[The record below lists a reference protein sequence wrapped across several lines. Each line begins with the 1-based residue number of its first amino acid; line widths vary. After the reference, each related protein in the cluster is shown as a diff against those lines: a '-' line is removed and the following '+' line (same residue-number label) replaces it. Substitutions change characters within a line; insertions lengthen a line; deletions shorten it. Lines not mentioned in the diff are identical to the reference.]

1 MPSFSTLSRWVFVC
15 GILWSSLALS
25 AIAAIA
31 AAPDYIPI
39 AKARQQAQG
48 TVTVE
53 GLVTVPSGDFRSS
66 SGDNGFAIQDQTG
79 GIWVSLK
86 KNLNLRLGQRVR
98 VTGTLGQNQQKLQIA
113 VDPAGVKVLPG
124 KELRVATGQV
134 GPATLGFL
142 VTVEGTLTGPVQK
155 DAQYGYKVF
164 IDDGTGQ
171 AQVYINSTTDIDPN
185 APWLKPGRA
194 IRVTGFGNQ
203 YDTAYEVDPRS
214 RKDIRPVP

>member
-1 MPSFSTLSRWVFVC
+1 MPSRSKLSRWVFIL
-15 GILWSSLALS
+15 GALWSALAL
-25 AIAAIA
+25 
-31 AAPDYIPI
+31 AAPPPYIPV
-39 AKARQQAQG
+39 AEARQQAQG

-66 SGDNGFAIQDQTG
+66 SEDNGFAIQDQTG
-79 GIWVSLK
+79 GIWVSLQ
-86 KNLNLRLGQRVR
+86 KNLNLRLGQRVQ
-98 VTGTLGQNQQKLQIA
+98 VTGTLGQSNQKLQIA
-113 VDPAGVKVLPG
+113 VDPADVKVLPG
-124 KELRVATGQV
+124 KELRVATGHV

-142 VTVEGTLTGPVQK
+142 ITVEGALTEPVQK

-171 AQVYINSTTDIDPN
+171 AQVYINSTTDIDPR
-185 APWLKPGRA
+185 APWLKPGRT

-214 RKDIRPVP
+214 QKDIRPVR